1 MEERDVETLK
11 NLIND
16 AKRDLIKTFS
26 DPSDGMIVDDIIN
39 VNDCVNKSDNI
50 KLDQDVQENYN
61 EIASEMILANNALST
76 DK

>member
-1 MEERDVETLK
+1 MKERDVETLK

-50 KLDQDVQENYN
+50 KLDQDVQ
-61 EIASEMILANNALST
+61 
-76 DK
+76 